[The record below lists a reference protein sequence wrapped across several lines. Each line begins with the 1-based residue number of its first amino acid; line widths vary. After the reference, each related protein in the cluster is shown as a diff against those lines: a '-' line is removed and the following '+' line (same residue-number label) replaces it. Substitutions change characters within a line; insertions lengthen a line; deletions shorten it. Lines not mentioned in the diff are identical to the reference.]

1 MKMIVFAHPEFL
13 QLKSMQRYSQMI
25 SEGMTRRG
33 HQVEVWSPRPFFY
46 LLPVPAVLKKWLGYI
61 DQYAVFPI
69 QVRMQ
74 LLDVDWDTLFVF
86 SDQALGPWVGLVGE
100 RPHIVHCHDFL
111 AQRCALGEIP
121 GLQIGITGQI
131 YQRYI
136 RKGYRWASNFISVSE
151 KTRADLLLFLDQEP
165 RLSEVVYN
173 GLSPQFQPFPMAQA
187 RAVMGQELQKDLSA
201 GYFLHVGGNYWYKN
215 RSGVLAAYH
224 RWSLL
229 YGNKLPL
236 VLVGEPLSDALSRQL
251 DTSEWKDEVHLI
263 SNINDQSLQML
274 YAGATALLFPS
285 IDEGFGWPIAEAMA
299 CGTLVVTTDQA
310 PMTEVAGSAGFMV
323 PAFPAKDGDKIQWAD
338 EMAVVMERIFRL
350 SENER
355 DFFMQQGIVN
365 ARRFE
370 LNATL
375 DEIEKIYT
383 RLI

>member
-1 MKMIVFAHPEFL
+1 
-13 QLKSMQRYSQMI
+13 
-25 SEGMTRRG
+25 
-33 HQVEVWSPRPFFY
+33 
-46 LLPVPAVLKKWLGYI
+46 
-61 DQYAVFPI
+61 
-69 QVRMQ
+69 
-74 LLDVDWDTLFVF
+74 
-86 SDQALGPWVGLVGE
+86 
-100 RPHIVHCHDFL
+100 
-111 AQRCALGEIP
+111 
-121 GLQIGITGQI
+121 
-131 YQRYI
+131 
-136 RKGYRWASNFISVSE
+136 
-151 KTRADLLLFLDQEP
+151 
-165 RLSEVVYN
+165 
-173 GLSPQFQPFPMAQA
+173 
-187 RAVMGQELQKDLSA
+187 
-201 GYFLHVGGNYWYKN
+201 
-215 RSGVLAAYH
+215 
-224 RWSLL
+224 L

-350 SENER
+350 SDNER
-355 DFFMQQGIVN
+355 DFFIQQGIVN